1 MSVPTGSIVWSMTVS
16 PPEGYL
22 LCDGQAVSSGTYPAL
37 YTLLVNAGN
46 PYGTSGGNPKVPD
59 LITDNRF
66 IRAAGGSVGVGT
78 TQNNAIVDHSH
89 QISPSAQPGGS
100 GISNQPG
107 GGAGSHFVQY
117 FPGSSSLSNPG
128 GAGEARPVNIGL
140 LPCIAT

>member
-66 IRAAGGSVGVGT
+66 IRAVAD
-78 TQNNAIVDHSH
+78 QLALEQHKIM
-89 QISPSAQPGGS
+89 Q
-100 GISNQPG
+100 
-107 GGAGSHFVQY
+107 
-117 FPGSSSLSNPG
+117 L
-128 GAGEARPVNIGL
+128 
-140 LPCIAT
+140 